1 MKASRGGRAGFA
13 AAAEEEED
21 VLVNVLAAGVADEA
35 GFGAAAGA
43 GAGAGA
49 GAFESNEFEIPP
61 DAACAGA
68 V

>member
-1 MKASRGGRAGFA
+1 MA

>member
-1 MKASRGGRAGFA
+1 MA

-43 GAGAGA
+43 GAGAGVYTGAGAGA

>member
-1 MKASRGGRAGFA
+1 MKASRGGRAGLA

-49 GAFESNEFEIPP
+49 FESNEFEIPP

>member
-1 MKASRGGRAGFA
+1 LA
-13 AAAEEEED
+13 AAADKEED

-35 GFGAAAGA
+35 GFVAAAGA

>member
-1 MKASRGGRAGFA
+1 MA

-35 GFGAAAGA
+35 GFVAAAGA
-43 GAGAGA
+43 GAGAGAGVYTGAGAGA

>member
-1 MKASRGGRAGFA
+1 MA

-49 GAFESNEFEIPP
+49 FESNEFEIPP